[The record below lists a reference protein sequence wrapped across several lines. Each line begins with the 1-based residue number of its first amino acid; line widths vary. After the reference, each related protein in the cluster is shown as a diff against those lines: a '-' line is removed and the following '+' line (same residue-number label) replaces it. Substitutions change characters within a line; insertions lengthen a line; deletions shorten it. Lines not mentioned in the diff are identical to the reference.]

1 MDDLNVLGSNV
12 SVPTNISHGL
22 RLLDPRAPQVEPF
35 MTPLTPHRSAPTRK
49 FLQTA
54 VIAAGLLVF
63 TACERYSL
71 VPRTAQSE
79 LNGCLRE
86 ACKIFQ
92 LVGNVG
98 SPRIYLTPQDDLM
111 RAHLATLNMT
121 REQFA
126 QSPAG
131 KAFVAQHTFVGST
144 VTSGTYQ
151 NLAGQSYPFTCAE
164 PTPPDRHDCVIG
176 GKRASFEFPPV
187 PISDGALMILDG
199 ILGN

>member
-1 MDDLNVLGSNV
+1 
-12 SVPTNISHGL
+12 
-22 RLLDPRAPQVEPF
+22 
-35 MTPLTPHRSAPTRK
+35 MTPLIHHRSALTRK
-49 FLQTA
+49 FLQTT

-92 LVGNVG
+92 SVRNTG
-98 SPRIYLTPQDDLM
+98 SPRIYLITRDDLM
-111 RAHLATLNMT
+111 RAHLETLNMT
-121 REQFA
+121 GAQFA
-126 QSPAG
+126 QSPLG
-131 KAFVAQHTFVGST
+131 KAFVAQHTFIGSK
-144 VTSGTYQ
+144 VTSGSYQ

-176 GKRASFEFPPV
+176 GKFARFDFPPV
-187 PISDGALMILDG
+187 PIPDGALMILDG
-199 ILGN
+199 ILSD